1 MRARPADLR
10 PETRQAHLRQAIA
23 PFASSRVTQTL
34 MGGPMPVDDVMNAFC
49 DHGRAERQT
58 HQEGPLTGLTFDVQD
73 FFDVAE
79 WPTGAGSPE
88 RRRTLAVSEN
98 SVAR

>member
-49 DHGRAERQT
+49 DHGRVERQT
-58 HQEGPLTGLTFDVQD
+58 HQEGPLTGLTFAVKDC
-73 FFDVAE
+73 FDVEEVPTAAARPE
-79 WPTGAGSPE
+79 WHDAHAMASHY
-88 RRRTLAVSEN
+88 N
-98 SVAR
+98 